1 MKAKERYFKNRNM
14 LLNYVEQS
22 NSLELKQFVD
32 SMLMVERCN
41 ENRPKA
47 KLSISIGKAE
57 FENGKLIK
65 FYSNLGS
72 RTDNPT
78 VFVDAFKNEPLIAI
92 QDGFYRD
99 DTIFLINLTDISNLQ
114 IHKCTNSETATYL
127 FCTFH
132 AMHNNQDYMINLKV
146 TK

>member
-1 MKAKERYFKNRNM
+1 MKAKDRYFKNRNM

-22 NSLELKQFVD
+22 NSPELKQFVD
-32 SMLMVERCN
+32 TMLVFERWK

-47 KLSISIGKAE
+47 ILTISIGKALYN
-57 FENGKLIK
+57 NGKFDK
-65 FYSNLGS
+65 FISDLNS
-72 RTDNPT
+72 RTDDPS
-78 VFVDAFKNEPLIAI
+78 VLVSSFGNEPMILI
-92 QDGFYRD
+92 QDRLQN
-99 DTIFLINLTDISNLQ
+99 ISIASINLTDINNLQ
-114 IHKCTNSETATYL
+114 IKECTNSETATYL

>member
-1 MKAKERYFKNRNM
+1 MKAKEKYFKNRSM

-22 NSLELKQFVD
+22 NTPELKKFVD

-41 ENRPKA
+41 ENAPKA

-57 FENGKLIK
+57 FENGEFDRFIP
-65 FYSNLGS
+65 NLES

-78 VFVDAFKNEPLIAI
+78 VFVDSYKNEPLIAI
-92 QDGFYRD
+92 QDRQYHN
-99 DTIFLINLTDISNLQ
+99 DTITVINLTDITDLQ
-114 IHKCTNSETATYL
+114 INESTSETAKYL

-132 AMHNNQDYMINLKV
+132 AVHINLDYMINLNI

>member
-1 MKAKERYFKNRNM
+1 MKPKEKYFKNREK

-22 NSLELKQFVD
+22 KSPELKKFVD
-32 SMLMVERCN
+32 TLLMLERCN

-72 RTDNPT
+72 QTDDPT
-78 VFVDAFKNEPLIAI
+78 VFIDSYKNEPII
-92 QDGFYRD
+92 EIEDGFYRD
-99 DTIFLINLTDISNLQ
+99 DNIVVINLTDITDLQ
-114 IHKCTNSETATYL
+114 IIKHTSSETATYL
-127 FCTFH
+127 FCTLH
-132 AMHNNQDYMINLKV
+132 SAHNNLDYMIYLKV
-146 TK
+146 EK

>member
-1 MKAKERYFKNRNM
+1 MKAKEIYFNNREK

-22 NSLELKQFVD
+22 NSPKLKQFVD
-32 SMLMVERCN
+32 VLLMLERWR

-65 FYSNLGS
+65 FYSNLSS

-78 VFVDAFKNEPLIAI
+78 VFVDAYKNEPLIAI
-92 QDGFYRD
+92 EDGSHHNE
-99 DTIFLINLTDISNLQ
+99 TITVINLTDITDLQ
-114 IHKCTNSETATYL
+114 INESTIETATY
-127 FCTFH
+127 FDCTFH
-132 AMHNNQDYMINLKV
+132 SAHNNLDYQIYLKV
-146 TK
+146 AK

>member
-1 MKAKERYFKNRNM
+1 MKAKQRYFSNREK
-14 LLNYVEQS
+14 LINYVEQS
-22 NSLELKQFVD
+22 NSPELKKFVD
-32 SMLMVERCN
+32 TLLLLERCN
-41 ENRPKA
+41 ENRPQA

-65 FYSNLGS
+65 FFSNLSS
-72 RTDNPT
+72 RTDDPT

-114 IHKCTNSETATYL
+114 IHKCTNSETTTYL

-132 AMHNNQDYMINLKV
+132 SKYNNQDYMIHLKV